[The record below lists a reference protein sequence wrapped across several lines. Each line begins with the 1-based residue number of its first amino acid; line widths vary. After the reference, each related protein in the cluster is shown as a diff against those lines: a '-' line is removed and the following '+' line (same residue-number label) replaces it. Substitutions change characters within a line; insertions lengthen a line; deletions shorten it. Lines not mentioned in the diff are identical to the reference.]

1 MKKNIRQKHIWL
13 IALYGIFY
21 LIGFRIL
28 EKNIT
33 KGYHEIHMPI
43 DDAIPFCEF
52 FIIPYFLWFFYIAV
66 TVIYFTFFQEE
77 VREYYQLIISLAIG
91 MTLFLIISWLYP
103 NGQNLRPVVFER
115 KNLFVDLVRHL
126 YRIDTP
132 TNILPSIHVF
142 NSVVCYLAI
151 DRCKAL
157 KKHKAVRQGAL
168 VLTVLIVLSTM
179 FLKQHSVFDVTCAL
193 VLNAVV
199 YFALYQPKEQI
210 QAERRVDGRKVRKK
224 VFGH

>member
-33 KGYHEIHMPI
+33 KGYHEIHMPL
-43 DDAIPFCEF
+43 DDTIPFCEF
-52 FIIPYFLWFFYIAV
+52 FIIPYFFWFFYIAV

-77 VREYYQLIISLAIG
+77 VREYYQLMISLAIG

-126 YRIDTP
+126 YQIDTP
-132 TNILPSIHVF
+132 TNILPSIHAY

-157 KKHKAVRQGAL
+157 KKYKAVRQGGL
-168 VLTVLIVLSTM
+168 GIDGVDCIIYDVLKAAFCL
-179 FLKQHSVFDVTCAL
+179 
-193 VLNAVV
+193 
-199 YFALYQPKEQI
+199 
-210 QAERRVDGRKVRKK
+210 
-224 VFGH
+224 

>member
-1 MKKNIRQKHIWL
+1 MFYDKLFSSLDFTLPRAATGRRGFPKEAMVCAFIVTKCEGFSQITDLMDYLDNNRL
-13 IALYGIFY
+13 IAHYC
-21 LIGFRIL
+21 GF
-28 EKNIT
+28 NI
-33 KGYHEIHMPI
+33 KEPLPSYWAY
-43 DDAIPFCEF
+43 DRC
-52 FIIPYFLWFFYIAV
+52 L
-66 TVIYFTFFQEE
+66 
-77 VREYYQLIISLAIG
+77 RQLDNPRLKSV
-91 MTLFLIISWLYP
+91 M
-103 NGQNLRPVVFER
+103 
-115 KNLFVDLVRHL
+115 VDLVRHL
-126 YRIDTP
+126 YQIDTP
-132 TNILPSIHVF
+132 TNILPSIHVY

-157 KKHKAVRQGAL
+157 KKYKAVRQGAL

-210 QAERRVDGRKVRKK
+210 QAEQRVDGRKVRKK